1 MNNIK
6 TLLKEELALNDRRKL
21 LSEESII
28 SINNPQYIKYTLG
41 IDLPINEN
49 YSLSIRK
56 QIIEEQIIIESIL
69 GSINN
74 YIGVAYDKT
83 KEKTLE
89 VVNSIKSLKDIAK
102 FFKDILVDSEL
113 MKVAIDSIKK
123 SLSKT
128 MATIKDA
135 TNKILDKLKVSSD
148 GFNDKFAKLI
158 EHVENVAKNL
168 SSNTG
173 WAGFLMLLAFTTLLV
188 YLEKTFI
195 RNMMEKGVDF
205 ISKNTNIIG
214 SVSDVLNS
222 FKELK
227 NLVSSLDIKPIL
239 SWFTDIGVDI
249 AIGGVFTA
257 IDIINLI
264 SQILAP
270 IIKTVEWSVKLRKKV
285 Q

>member
-6 TLLKEELALNDRRKL
+6 ALLKEELALNDRKKL

-28 SINNPQYIKYTLG
+28 LINNPKYVKYTLG

-89 VVNSIKSLKDIAK
+89 VINSIKSLKDIAK

-123 SLSKT
+123 SLSKI
-128 MATIKDA
+128 MATIKDT

-148 GFNDKFAKLI
+148 GFNDKFSKLI
-158 EHVENVAKNL
+158 EHVENVTKNL

-195 RNMMEKGVDF
+195 RNMLEKGVEF
-205 ISKNTNIIG
+205 ISKNVNIIG
-214 SVSDVLNS
+214 GISDVLNS

-239 SWFTDIGVDI
+239 TWFTDIGADI

>member
-1 MNNIK
+1 MNTIK
-6 TLLKEELALNDRRKL
+6 ALLKEELALNDRRKL

-28 SINNPQYIKYTLG
+28 LINNPHYIKYTLG
-41 IDLPINEN
+41 VDLPINEN

-83 KEKTLE
+83 KEKAIE

-113 MKVAIDSIKK
+113 MKVAIESIKK

-148 GFNDKFAKLI
+148 GFNDKFSKLI
-158 EHVENVAKNL
+158 EHVENVSKNL

-285 Q
+285 